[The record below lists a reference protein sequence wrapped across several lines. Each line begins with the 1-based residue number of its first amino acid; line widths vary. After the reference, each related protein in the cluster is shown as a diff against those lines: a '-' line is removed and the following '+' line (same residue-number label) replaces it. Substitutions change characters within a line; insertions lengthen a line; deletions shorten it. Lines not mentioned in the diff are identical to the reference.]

1 MLLELPPI
9 PAPLLSDL
17 AQTDVLRLD
26 RGRRL
31 DRVEYS
37 FMTLAIRRTN
47 RRFSWPPAV
56 RTAVSVGIVAY
67 FAAVIVPPLAGPPPA
82 SELAVAALQPLRP
95 IVGGLFLGHGY
106 RFFAPNPGPGHS
118 IQWTMLMPD
127 GSTRQG
133 TIPDRDADWPR
144 LLYHRRFM
152 ISEKIAAFVPPP
164 DAPADVRQQSRGEWQ
179 PLVKDV
185 AGHLLHRHG
194 GSQVT
199 LQMTEHYLPTPDE
212 VVRSEQGGDV
222 VTPLGTYALA
232 GASRGMVNR

>member
-1 MLLELPPI
+1 MPSVSPR
-9 PAPLLSDL
+9 S
-17 AQTDVLRLD
+17 
-26 RGRRL
+26 
-31 DRVEYS
+31 S
-37 FMTLAIRRTN
+37 

-56 RTAVSVGIVAY
+56 RFAVSLAILAY
-67 FAAVIVPPLAGPPPA
+67 LAAVIVPPLAGPPPA

-95 IVGGLFLGHGY
+95 LVGALFLGHGY

-118 IQWTMLMPD
+118 IQWTMRMAD
-127 GSTRQG
+127 GSTRRG
-133 TIPDRDADWPR
+133 SIPDRDADWPR

-164 DAPADVRQQSRGEWQ
+164 DAPEEVRRQGRAEWQ

-199 LQMTEHYLPTPDE
+199 LQMTEHYLPAPEE
-212 VVRSEQGGDV
+212 VIRSEQGTDV
-222 VTPLGTYALA
+222 VTPLGTYAFA
-232 GASRGMVNR
+232 GATNP